1 MSRPEKISILEALS
15 FVYIACSN
23 FDDHIDDQEVKTIQR
38 KIVEWSPNDFELAKR
53 SVESAV
59 RWYFDENTDI
69 YEDLETCIDGLKS
82 WGNPENL
89 KAIISD
95 LTAIINADG
104 VVHDREQKFLDLI
117 KARLE
122 V

>member
-15 FVYIACSN
+15 FVYIAWSN
-23 FDDHIDDQEVKTIQR
+23 FDDHIYYQEVKTIQR

-82 WGNPENL
+82 WGNPDNL

-104 VVHDREQKFLDLI
+104 VVNDREQKFLDLI

>member
-1 MSRPEKISILEALS
+1 M
-15 FVYIACSN
+15 
-23 FDDHIDDQEVKTIQR
+23 
-38 KIVEWSPNDFELAKR
+38 
-53 SVESAV
+53 ESAV

-69 YEDLETCIDGLKS
+69 YEDLESCIDGLKS
-82 WGNPENL
+82 WGNPDNL

-104 VVHDREQKFLDLI
+104 VVNDREQKFLDLI